1 MWAAIR
7 LSYREQIARKQRT
20 QSSNSKFSGGEF
32 FMAEETS
39 VTPLVTALYAADVT
53 ENREIYISHVYSTPR
68 DDPVII
74 SQTK

>member
-1 MWAAIR
+1 
-7 LSYREQIARKQRT
+7 
-20 QSSNSKFSGGEF
+20 
-32 FMAEETS
+32 MAEETS